1 MTTSSI
7 LPESVAELPF
17 CVAALYQFTPFADCA
32 LVRTNLMAA
41 GEEYG
46 VKGTLILANEGI
58 NGTIAGS
65 DAGIKAVLA
74 HIRALPGC
82 ADIVVKFSRAPVM
95 PFNRFKVRLKKE
107 IVTMGQPGIDPLLKV
122 GRYIP
127 PQDWNELIADP
138 ETIVIDTRNDYEV
151 EIGTF
156 KRAIN
161 PKTESF
167 RDFPAW
173 FRAERA
179 RLLGEGK
186 TPKVAM
192 FCTGGIR
199 CEKST
204 SFLISE
210 GVEDVYHL
218 QGGILKYLEVVKPE
232 QSLWEGE
239 CFVFDQRVSV
249 GHGLVP
255 GDYGLCHACRRPIDE
270 ADRESPLFEEGVSC
284 PACFAERTNQQRLG
298 YRQRHRQQQ
307 LALQREQELADGKPR

>member
-1 MTTSSI
+1 MTTSSFG
-7 LPESVAELPF
+7 LESVAELPV
-17 CVAALYQFTPFADCA
+17 CVAALYQFTPFADCT
-32 LVRTNLMAA
+32 LIRTDLLAVGQA
-41 GEEYG
+41 QGI
-46 VKGTLILANEGI
+46 KGTLILAQEGI

-65 DAGIKAVLA
+65 DAGIEVILA

-82 ADIVVKFSRAPVM
+82 ADIEVKISRAPDM
-95 PFNRFKVRLKKE
+95 PFNRLKIRLKKE

-127 PQDWNELIADP
+127 PQDWNSLIADP
-138 ETIVIDTRNDYEV
+138 DTIIIDTRNDYEV

-161 PKTESF
+161 PKTENF
-167 RDFPAW
+167 REFPAW
-173 FRAERA
+173 FRAQRA

-218 QGGILKYLEVVKPE
+218 QGGILKYLEVVPAD

-255 GDYGLCHACRRPIDE
+255 GPYGLCHACRRPISE
-270 ADRESPLFEEGVSC
+270 ADRQSPLFEDGVSC
-284 PACFAERTNQQRLG
+284 PACHAERTEQQRSG

-307 LALQREQELADGKPR
+307 LAIQREQDHIGAKPR